1 MLQSNSMPN
10 KSTNQTNPTEKI
22 GYIPPLVSGN
32 KLDFNVYI
40 LDQDGNIYKSD
51 SKSKAT
57 LESAGSSAP
66 RDGG

>member
-1 MLQSNSMPN
+1 L
-10 KSTNQTNPTEKI
+10 TDTTEKI

-40 LDQDGNIYKSD
+40 LDQDGNVYKSD

-57 LESAGSSAP
+57 LDSDSSSTP
-66 RDGG
+66 SRGGINSNSI

>member
-1 MLQSNSMPN
+1 L
-10 KSTNQTNPTEKI
+10 TDPTEKI

-51 SKSKAT
+51 SKSKST
-57 LESAGSSAP
+57 LDKADINPPSKGNSSSNGTLAI
-66 RDGG
+66 

>member
-1 MLQSNSMPN
+1 
-10 KSTNQTNPTEKI
+10 
-22 GYIPPLVSGN
+22 VSGN

-57 LESAGSSAP
+57 LEIAGSSAP
-66 RDGG
+66 IDGG